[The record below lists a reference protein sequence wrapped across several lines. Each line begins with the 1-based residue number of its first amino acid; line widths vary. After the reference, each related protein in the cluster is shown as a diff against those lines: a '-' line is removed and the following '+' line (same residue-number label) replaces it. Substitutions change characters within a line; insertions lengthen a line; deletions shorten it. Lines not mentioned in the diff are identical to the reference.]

1 MPHTRIAEISGV
13 PHVHMAK
20 GSHFEHNTHATR
32 GHNEIPGKDMEAL
45 NKDAREVYGRRW
57 IMPARKIAAMSGVP
71 QAAHF
76 QDSPLNFEVPKPAF
90 KRAEHGIVKLSGE
103 PIDREK

>member
-32 GHNEIPGKDMEAL
+32 GYNEIPGKDMEAL
-45 NKDAREVYGRRW
+45 NKDAREVYG
-57 IMPARKIAAMSGVP
+57 
-71 QAAHF
+71 
-76 QDSPLNFEVPKPAF
+76 
-90 KRAEHGIVKLSGE
+90 KR
-103 PIDREK
+103 